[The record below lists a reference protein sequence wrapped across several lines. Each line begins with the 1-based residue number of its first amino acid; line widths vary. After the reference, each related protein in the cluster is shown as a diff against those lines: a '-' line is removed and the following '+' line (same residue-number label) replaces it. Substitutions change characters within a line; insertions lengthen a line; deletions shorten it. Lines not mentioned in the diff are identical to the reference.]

1 MSRRLV
7 AFVVLAVVTAFMWSD
22 AVIEWW
28 QSILDFFLSVNEDV
42 TESVLES
49 RPGNDADLHVLV
61 WAAVGGVFTWAFRSR
76 RLVVLA
82 LLIVW
87 SALVETMQPV
97 FTDIRSRQV
106 ADYMGNAVGIA
117 LVALMLGLI
126 SSIRRRTQP
135 NSPAK

>member
-22 AVIEWW
+22 IVIEWW

-61 WAAVGGVFTWAFRSR
+61 WAAVGGVFTWAFKSR
-76 RLVVLA
+76 WLVVLA
-82 LLIVW
+82 LLLVW
-87 SALVETMQPV
+87 SALVETLQPV

-106 ADYMGNAVGIA
+106 ADYVGNAIGIA
-117 LVALMLGLI
+117 LVALVLGLF
-126 SSIRRRTQP
+126 SGIRRRTQP